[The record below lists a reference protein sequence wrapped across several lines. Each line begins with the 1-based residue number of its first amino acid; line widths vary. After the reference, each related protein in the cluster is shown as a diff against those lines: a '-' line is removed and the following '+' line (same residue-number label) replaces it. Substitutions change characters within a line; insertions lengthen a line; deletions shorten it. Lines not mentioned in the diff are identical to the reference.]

1 MRIKNPLSVISQPKI
16 FFYCFLA
23 GSLIWLFNELN
34 NRSNATIFYPIN
46 FEYDEP
52 ENFIEIEPNPNLVEI
67 SINGTG
73 WNLLRNLFKINIKK
87 AEYKLNNPAQIK
99 YVPSSS
105 LIPNISESLENISL
119 NYVVTDS
126 VFFNIELKKTKSLM
140 LKFDSLGVDLR
151 DNFKVVSDIIISDE
165 IISVQGPESLINNL
179 PDEYLLKL
187 KEKNISRNINSNISI
202 EPFGN
207 FSEVSPNIVTVN
219 FLVSEYINDEI
230 TLDLKYDEDGYDID
244 TTIVVTYEMEKGIK
258 LDDEDSLYLSYK
270 IINET
275 IIPEVLGASKIEVID
290 LIPNSIKLD
299 R

>member
-179 PDEYLLKL
+179 PDEYFLKL
-187 KEKNISRNINSNISI
+187 KEKNIGRNINSNISI

-219 FLVSEYINDEI
+219 FLVSEFINDEI

>member
-1 MRIKNPLSVISQPKI
+1 
-16 FFYCFLA
+16 
-23 GSLIWLFNELN
+23 
-34 NRSNATIFYPIN
+34 
-46 FEYDEP
+46 
-52 ENFIEIEPNPNLVEI
+52 
-67 SINGTG
+67 
-73 WNLLRNLFKINIKK
+73 
-87 AEYKLNNPAQIK
+87 
-99 YVPSSS
+99 
-105 LIPNISESLENISL
+105 
-119 NYVVTDS
+119 VVTDS

-179 PDEYLLKL
+179 PDEYFLKL
-187 KEKNISRNINSNISI
+187 KEKNIGRNINSNISI

-219 FLVSEYINDEI
+219 FLVSEFINDEI

>member
-187 KEKNISRNINSNISI
+187 KEKNIGRNINSNISI

-219 FLVSEYINDEI
+219 FLVSEFINDEI

>member
-126 VFFNIELKKTKSLM
+126 VFFKIELKKTKSLM

-179 PDEYLLKL
+179 PDEYFLKL
-187 KEKNISRNINSNISI
+187 KEKNIGRNINSNISI

-219 FLVSEYINDEI
+219 FLVSEFINDEI

>member
-1 MRIKNPLSVISQPKI
+1 MRIKNPLSFISQPKI
-16 FFYCFLA
+16 FLYCFLA

-52 ENFIEIEPNPNLVEI
+52 ENFIEVEPNPNLVEV

-73 WNLLRNLFKINIKK
+73 WNLLRNLLKINIKK
-87 AEYKLNNPAQIK
+87 AEYKLNNPSQTK
-99 YVPSSS
+99 YILSSS

-126 VFFNIELKKTKSLM
+126 VFFNIELIKTKSLI
-140 LKFDSLGVDLR
+140 LKFDSLGIELR
-151 DNFKVVSDIIISDE
+151 DNFKVVSDVKISDE
-165 IISVQGPESLINNL
+165 IIIIKGPESLINTL

-187 KEKNISRNINSNISI
+187 KENNIGRNFNSDISI
-202 EPFGN
+202 ESFGN
-207 FSEVSPNIVTVN
+207 FSEVSPKRVNVN
-219 FLVSEYINDEI
+219 FLVSEFINDEI
-230 TLDLKYDEDGYDID
+230 TFDLIYDQDGYDID
-244 TTIVVTYEMEKGIK
+244 TTIVVTYDIEKGIK
-258 LDDEDSLYLSYK
+258 LDEEDSIYLSYN
-270 IINET
+270 IINGN
-275 IIPEVLGASKIEVID
+275 IIPEVLGTTKIEVID

>member
-46 FEYDEP
+46 FEYDES

-126 VFFNIELKKTKSLM
+126 VFFKIELKKTKSLM

-219 FLVSEYINDEI
+219 FLVSEFINDEI

>member
-46 FEYDEP
+46 FEYDES

-126 VFFNIELKKTKSLM
+126 VFFKIELKKTKSLM
-140 LKFDSLGVDLR
+140 LKFDSLEVDLR

-219 FLVSEYINDEI
+219 FLVSEFINDEI

>member
-99 YVPSSS
+99 HVPSSS

-179 PDEYLLKL
+179 PDEYFLKL
-187 KEKNISRNINSNISI
+187 KEKNIGRNINSNISI

-219 FLVSEYINDEI
+219 FLVSEFINDEI

>member
-46 FEYDEP
+46 FEYDES

-140 LKFDSLGVDLR
+140 LKFDSLEVDLR

-219 FLVSEYINDEI
+219 FLVSEFINDEI

>member
-99 YVPSSS
+99 HVPSSS

-179 PDEYLLKL
+179 PDEYFLKL
-187 KEKNISRNINSNISI
+187 KEKNIGRNINSNISI

-219 FLVSEYINDEI
+219 FLVSEFINDEI

-244 TTIVVTYEMEKGIK
+244 TIIVVTYEMEKGIK